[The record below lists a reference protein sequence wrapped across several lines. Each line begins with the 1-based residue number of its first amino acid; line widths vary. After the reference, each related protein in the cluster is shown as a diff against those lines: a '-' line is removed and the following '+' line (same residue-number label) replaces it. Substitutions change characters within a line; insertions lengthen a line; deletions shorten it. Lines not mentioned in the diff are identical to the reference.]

1 MAGLF
6 GTEPAQPAGVTAS
19 RRKNPL
25 AAMVALTLA
34 GLTTTTAV
42 AATTPTDKNDD
53 LGKEADPHHG
63 HEGAG
68 QHPNDPAHEV
78 HKFDIP
84 AGPLSEVIAA
94 IRKQAG
100 IRIALASQDKM
111 ADVPSQGVSGVM
123 PVDAAL
129 RQALDGTG
137 LAARFD
143 APDSVKIDVRS
154 ANESVVVTADNQP
167 TNLKYTAPLLDLPQ
181 TVNVIGGEAMQQM
194 AATSLVEALRA
205 VPGITFGA
213 GEGGNPLGDRPFIRG
228 LDSQSSTYI
237 DGMRDIAAQ
246 SRDTFDID
254 SIEVQE
260 GPGGAYGGRG
270 TGGGSINM
278 NSKIARKDR
287 FIAGSFMPGTSSYKR
302 ATIDANAKLMNS
314 VYGRLT
320 SMWYDAGV
328 AGRDG
333 VNNNR
338 WGFAP
343 SLAIGLGHP
352 TRLFLDYYH
361 LITNSI
367 PDSGIPYNNPANTY
381 ASTYAAAGYKQVL
394 QPGDGTPIALPY
406 RTIFYGLLDRD
417 KDKEYAKI
425 GTARVEQDLF
435 HGKSL
440 LRNSFRYERTSQDYL
455 WTLPDDSK
463 GNLYYGLLFRRI
475 NAKYNSVYTLGN
487 QTDLS
492 GAFNTGSIKHSYAV
506 GMEFSKERGN
516 IDSYTNNTTAF
527 TSPNAQGTGG
537 TETCQLGL
545 GAASAYNCTSLFA
558 PNDRDQWIGA
568 SAKGVIGLTYTNSV
582 YLAHNPSHSV
592 AVTKSA
598 YGFDT
603 ITLNKHFLATVGGRY
618 DHFESSY
625 LSSTVAK
632 QVVVNDLGTY
642 IAGLTYKPNAVTSIY
657 GTVSTA
663 AIPTGNA
670 LAQGTDTSN
679 LSTVGNS
686 NLQPETIRQEEF
698 GVKRELAHGRALAH
712 VAVYREDIQNVRITL
727 ADGNVGAAGTDRTIG
742 LEAGVTGYITR
753 KWDMTGGYNF
763 IDAILTNAGGA
774 GAANGLTNGNHMPNT
789 PWSSFS
795 LTSNYKIIPRLR
807 VGGGV
812 YANSMVWGNQST
824 NKWVRGYTR
833 VDLFSSYDVNK
844 HFSIQGNAL
853 NVGDKVYYQ
862 QAYTTHYAV
871 LAPGRTVLV
880 GLNVKF

>member
-1 MAGLF
+1 MLALTVAGL
-6 GTEPAQPAGVTAS
+6 A
-19 RRKNPL
+19 
-25 AAMVALTLA
+25 
-34 GLTTTTAV
+34 TTSAV
-42 AATTPTDKNDD
+42 AATTAASAKNND
-53 LGKEADPHHG
+53 LGEDAGANHAATP
-63 HEGAG
+63 GAG
-68 QHPNDPAHEV
+68 QHGEENHQV

-84 AGPLSEVIAA
+84 AGTLGEVIAA

-100 IRIALASQDKM
+100 VRIAFVQNDSM
-111 ADVPSQGVSGVM
+111 SSVPSQGVHGVLSLKG
-123 PVDAAL
+123 AL
-129 RQALDGTG
+129 AKALESTG

-143 APDSVKIDVRS
+143 TADSILIDVRS

-181 TVNVIGGEAMQQM
+181 TVNVIGEQTMQQM
-194 AATSLVEALRA
+194 AATTLVEALRA

-237 DGMRDIAAQ
+237 DGIRDIAAQ
-246 SRDTFDID
+246 SRETFDID

-278 NSKIARKDR
+278 NSKIARKDT
-287 FIAGSFMPGTSSYKR
+287 FIAGSFTPGTSSYKR
-302 ATIDANAKLMNS
+302 ATIDANSKLNNYM
-314 VYGRLT
+314 YGRLT
-320 SMWYDAGV
+320 AMWYDAGV

-343 SLAIGLGHP
+343 SLAVGLGHP

-361 LITNSI
+361 LVTNNI
-367 PDSGIPYNNPANTY
+367 PDSGIPYNNPTL
-381 ASTYAAAGYKQVL
+381 STTGNVYLKMTAAGIPRVL
-394 QPGDGTPIALPY
+394 QTGDGTPINLPY
-406 RTIFYGLLDRD
+406 RTIYYGLINRD
-417 KDKEYAKI
+417 KDREYAKI
-425 GTARVEQDLF
+425 ATGRVEQDLF

-440 LRNSFRYERTSQDYL
+440 LRNSFRYDRTNQDYL
-455 WTLPDDSK
+455 WTLPDDSQ

-475 NAKYNSVYTLGN
+475 NQRLNSVFAMDN

-492 GAFNTGSIKHSYAV
+492 GSFKTGSIKHSYAT

-516 IDSYTNNTTAF
+516 IDTFTNTSQNSAQMSPTGTTTTIAAA
-527 TSPNAQGTGG
+527 TAEACP
-537 TETCQLGL
+537 LGA

-558 PNDRDQWIGA
+558 PNDRDPWYGVKQ
-568 SAKGVIGLTYTNSV
+568 SAYSTAAGQVNNIIQ
-582 YLAHNPSHSV
+582 AHNPSHSV

-603 ITLNKHFLATVGGRY
+603 ITLSKHFMATIGGRY
-618 DHFESSY
+618 DHFESTYRPAVSA
-625 LSSTVAK
+625 TAIAP
-632 QVVVNDLGTY
+632 QTVVNNIGTY
-642 IAGLTYKPNAVTSIY
+642 IAGLTYKPDTKTSIY
-657 GTVSTA
+657 GTISTA

-670 LAQGTDTSN
+670 LAQGTDTSA
-679 LSTVGNS
+679 LSTINN
-686 NLQPETIRQEEF
+686 NLLLPETIRQEEF
-698 GVKRELAHGRALAH
+698 GVKRELGHGHALAH
-712 VAVYREDIQNVRITL
+712 LAVYREDIQNVRIQIDPTTYT
-727 ADGNVGAAGTDRTIG
+727 NAGSDRTIG
-742 LEAGVTGYITR
+742 LEAGVSGNITR
-753 KWDMTGGYNF
+753 KWDFTGGYSF
-763 IDAILTNAGGA
+763 IDARLTNTAYTAAAGLGA
-774 GAANGLTNGNHMPNT
+774 TNGQFMPNT

-795 LTSNYKIIPRLR
+795 ATSNYKIMPRLR

-833 VDLFSSYDVNK
+833 VDLFSSYDVN
-844 HFSIQGNAL
+844 HHLSIQGSAL

-862 QAYTTHYAV
+862 QAYATHYAI
-871 LAPGRTVLV
+871 LAAGRTVLV